1 MDLTIRILNE
11 ADYDTILTKWWSDWG
26 WSAPPKE
33 FLPSSGT
40 GGYIVYDGEE
50 PVCAGF
56 LYTTNSRVAWVD
68 WIISSK
74 TYRKKP
80 TRAEALALLVSALT
94 DMAIQLGNSF
104 CYALIKHPSLIKTYE
119 EIGYTQGETYNTEM
133 IIKL

>member
-11 ADYDTILTKWWSDWG
+11 DDYDTILTKWWSDWG
-26 WSAPPKE
+26 WTAPPKE
-33 FLPSSGT
+33 FLPRGGT
-40 GGYIVYDGEE
+40 GGYIVYDQEE

-80 TRAEALALLVSALT
+80 NRSEALSSLVSMLT
-94 DMAIQLGNSF
+94 RMAADLGYSF